1 MEVDASAGAAGHI
14 PYAKVKM
21 KALLKPTKDPL
32 MGLSVLVPGRVD
44 RWTDV
49 TSGLGYSSLEEI
61 VEAEIADVEVGEDL
75 SAVISELLLS
85 PSEFRFDVQ
94 PPELEVREGETGSF
108 DVTVEL
114 FQAGTLSFA
123 VQAIPLR
130 EDDRLLAASL
140 VDDPEDPLD
149 RVLLGVIV
157 SDIYSVSMSENA
169 RVIVS

>member
-1 MEVDASAGAAGHI
+1 TPLLTRHRRLVNRTFQFRDALGNRSADISTSRFGHVELTTVEVDASAGAAGHI

-114 FQAGTLSFA
+114 FQAGTL
-123 VQAIPLR
+123 
-130 EDDRLLAASL
+130 
-140 VDDPEDPLD
+140 
-149 RVLLGVIV
+149 
-157 SDIYSVSMSENA
+157 
-169 RVIVS
+169 